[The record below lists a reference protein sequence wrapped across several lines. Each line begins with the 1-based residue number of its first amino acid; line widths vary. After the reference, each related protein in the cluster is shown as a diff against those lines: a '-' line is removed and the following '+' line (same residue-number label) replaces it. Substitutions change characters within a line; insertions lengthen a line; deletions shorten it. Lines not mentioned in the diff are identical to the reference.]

1 MRQIFITRGVI
12 VNTVLDLDRL
22 KELIL
27 QKYRSQSAFAEELNV
42 SRQYV
47 SQILKGDFE
56 PTLERLVQFAD
67 LLDVST
73 DELLGKETTL
83 ARVMA

>member
-1 MRQIFITRGVI
+1 M
-12 VNTVLDLDRL
+12 NTVLDLDRL